1 MYFFVAR
8 DLFTNLDYV
17 QKKLTIILVDTLH
30 ERDYFAISITS
41 AFLRFLR
48 KKFTVVYE
56 LCLSLECF
64 SGCCNRWIWK
74 GFLTKNIFIPRSLVC
89 CKQEYELI
97 KSVCNYNVVI
107 TVYDGYYHRMSLLPC
122 SPTLTGHC
130 SPAPPGICCSSS
142 RTPRAPPG
150 RTPPGWPRPPPPCTG
165 RAPPPPSGPSP
176 RPGNSREWGTIRS

>member
-1 MYFFVAR
+1 M
-8 DLFTNLDYV
+8 
-17 QKKLTIILVDTLH
+17 LH
-30 ERDYFAISITS
+30 ERDYFAISISS
-41 AFLRFLR
+41 ACPRFLR
-48 KKFTVVYE
+48 VLKVHSCVRMVSPPYSIVQYSIALLFHTRIVSVFRIFV
-56 LCLSLECF
+56 LDVTI
-64 SGCCNRWIWK
+64 NRWIWK
-74 GFLTKNIFIPRSLVC
+74 GFLTRNIFIPRSLVC